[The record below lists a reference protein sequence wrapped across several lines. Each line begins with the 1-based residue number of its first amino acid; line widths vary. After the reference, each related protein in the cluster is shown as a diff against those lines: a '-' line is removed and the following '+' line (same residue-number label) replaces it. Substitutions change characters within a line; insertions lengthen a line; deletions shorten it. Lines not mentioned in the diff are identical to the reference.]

1 MIIPSLKQIEVDVV
15 SVVPK
20 MVVTERCKSYSF
32 ASGNE
37 VRFTTYDI
45 GVGPLKSSPVR
56 KHIKVNK

>member
-45 GVGPLKSSPVR
+45 GVYLSK
-56 KHIKVNK
+56 I